1 MGIQAVLFYE
11 RKGELTMDY
20 MEILKTIGLVIIGG
34 LALYVECNKKI
45 QKTIAEVTGKA
56 VAFIKEAEEIY
67 KDITKAGGT
76 KKAWVV
82 KQLYDLVPKP
92 FNLIITEDMISQI
105 VERTFVEVE
114 NYAKQQLDKQVD
126 KLK

>member
-1 MGIQAVLFYE
+1 
-11 RKGELTMDY
+11 MDY
-20 MEILKTIGLVIIGG
+20 MEILKTFGLVIVGG

-67 KDITKAGGT
+67 KDTTKAGGT

-114 NYAKQQLDKQVD
+114 SYAKQQLDKQVD
-126 KLK
+126 KLKQVILWKNGLIKSQYG